1 MQRSKLAALA
11 TVLVASVFVAS
22 VFVFLPSVGQA
33 QLMVDMSKV
42 TCGQYIAMPPDQS
55 RIFSAWMSGWFNQK
69 TGYVWVNLNAYARNV
84 QNVKSWCAA
93 NPQELVMTGLA
104 RSAADMKKETP

>member
-1 MQRSKLAALA
+1 MQRSKLAGLAAVLAVSGLAL
-11 TVLVASVFVAS
+11 
-22 VFVFLPSVGQA
+22 LPSAGRA
-33 QLMVDMSKV
+33 QLMIDMGKV

-84 QNVKSWCAA
+84 ENVKSWCAA

-104 RSAADMKKETP
+104 RAAASMKKDTP